1 MLTVTS
7 GWGWPQW
14 AMIILTTLSL
24 FSSVKYHNKAATSSA
39 KRAFVLLPITVLILC
54 GGGFFARIDW
64 PQVVWITLITLAT
77 GASLIVDGGIGHKRN
92 FWHALVAQ
100 MILLVLYSSAGFFR

>member
-39 KRAFVLLPITVLILC
+39 KRAFVLLPITVLILY

-64 PQVVWITLITLAT
+64 PQIVWIALMILAT
-77 GASLIVDGGIGHKRN
+77 GASMITGGVTHKEDARI
-92 FWHALVAQ
+92 ALAARLL
-100 MILLVLYSSAGFFR
+100 LLVILSAGGFF